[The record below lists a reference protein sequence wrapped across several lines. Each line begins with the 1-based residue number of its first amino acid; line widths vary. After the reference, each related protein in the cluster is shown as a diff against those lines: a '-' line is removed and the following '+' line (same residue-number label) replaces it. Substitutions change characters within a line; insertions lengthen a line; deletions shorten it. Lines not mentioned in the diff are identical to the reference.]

1 MKNDKNFFGL
11 TTKEAEEKLVRHG
24 PNELEKKKDLGVLK
38 VLLSQFTSPL
48 VYILVIAAIVTFLLG
63 DTLDSVVI
71 FLAVLINTALGF
83 YQEHKAQK
91 ALSAL
96 SDLLEPETKVIRD
109 DRQQVVKA
117 NLIVPGDVCVLTI
130 GSRIP
135 ADGVLIKA
143 ADFSVNEAILTGESA
158 AVKKKIKAPVFAGT
172 MVTTGIAR
180 MLVSKTGMQTEIGR
194 IGKNVSSLEDRKT
207 PLQIQLAKL
216 ANTLAILVG
225 IITVGIFV
233 LGGLTGYPPLEMFT
247 VSVAIAVAAIPE
259 GLVVAVTVI
268 LALGM
273 QRILKRKA
281 IVRKLIA
288 AETLGSIS
296 VIASDKTGTLTEGEM
311 RVVDH
316 DFIDLKLG
324 QKAAILCNDLRDP
337 LEVSMWE
344 WAVEAGLE
352 PKSLQA
358 ENPRLDEI
366 PFSPDYKMIA
376 TLHPE
381 LLLVSG
387 APEVVLNR
395 SQLSSKEKEKWLEK
409 FSEFGNQSYR
419 LVGFAFKKVSKTKK
433 KIVLGELKDLSW
445 LGVLVYEDP
454 IRSGVKEAFRQA
466 QKAGI
471 EIKVITGDY
480 LSTAQAVL
488 RKLGLEAKGKSI
500 EGEALSKLEGEEYQ
514 AQVGRT
520 ILFARTSPEEKLNI
534 VQALQSKGKVVA
546 MTGDGVNDA
555 PALKAADIGIVVNDA
570 SDVSKQTADMVL
582 LDSNF
587 ATVIAAVREGRVIF
601 ENIKKVVLYLLSHS
615 FTEVILIGGSIIV
628 GLPLPVTAVQI
639 LWVNLVEDSLP
650 GIALAYEPE
659 EGQVMNQPPRKKRA
673 PILDGELKLLIFVI
687 GILTDVTLLGLFY
700 YLSRGGF
707 HLHYVQTVMFA
718 ALAIDSP
725 FICLA
730 SRSLKKSAFRTNFFA
745 NRFLIFAL
753 GVSFLLLLAAIYWP
767 PLQRLLNT
775 HPLGLNEWLFL
786 FGLGLFNFAAIEAA
800 KWVFLL
806 RHRD

>member
-1 MKNDKNFFGL
+1 MKNDKLNFGL
-11 TTKEAEEKLVRHG
+11 TIKEAEEKLAQHG
-24 PNELEKKKDLGVLK
+24 PNELEKKKDLGALK

-63 DTLDSVVI
+63 DTLDSTVI
-71 FLAVLINTALGF
+71 FLAVLINTVLGF

-96 SDLLEPETKVIRD
+96 SDLLEPEAKVIRD
-109 DRQQVVKA
+109 GQQQVIKA
-117 NLIVPGDVCVLTI
+117 SLIVPGDVCILTI
-130 GSRIP
+130 GGRIP
-135 ADGVLIKA
+135 ADGVLLKTSDLSI
-143 ADFSVNEAILTGESA
+143 NEAILTGESA
-158 AVKKKIKAPVFAGT
+158 AVKKKIKASVFAGT

-194 IGKNVSSLEDRKT
+194 IGKNVSSLEDQKT

-233 LGGLTGYPPLEMFT
+233 LGELTGYPPLETFT

-281 IVRKLIA
+281 IVRKLVA
-288 AETLGSIS
+288 AETLGSIN

-324 QKAAILCNDLRDP
+324 QKVAILCNDLRDP
-337 LEVSMWE
+337 LEISMWE

-387 APEVVLNR
+387 APEVILNR
-395 SQLSSKEKEKWLEK
+395 SQLSGKEKDKWLEK

-433 KIVLGELKDLSW
+433 KMVLSELKDLSW

-454 IRSGVKEAFRQA
+454 IRSGVKEAFQQA
-466 QKAGI
+466 RKAGI

-488 RKLGLEAKGKSI
+488 RKLGLETKGKSI
-500 EGEALSKLEGEEYQ
+500 EGEALSKLGGEEYQ
-514 AQVGRT
+514 TQVGRT

-570 SDVSKQTADMVL
+570 SDVSKQIADMVL

-615 FTEVILIGGSIIV
+615 FTEVILIGGSIII

-659 EGQVMNQPPRKKRA
+659 EGQVMSQSPRKKRA

-700 YLSRGGF
+700 YLSQGGF
-707 HLHYVQTVMFA
+707 HLHYIQTVMFA

-753 GVSFLLLLAAIYWP
+753 GVSFLLLLTAIYWP

-786 FGLGLFNFAAIEAA
+786 LALGLFNFAAIEAA
-800 KWVFLL
+800 KWAFLH
-806 RHRD
+806 RHRN